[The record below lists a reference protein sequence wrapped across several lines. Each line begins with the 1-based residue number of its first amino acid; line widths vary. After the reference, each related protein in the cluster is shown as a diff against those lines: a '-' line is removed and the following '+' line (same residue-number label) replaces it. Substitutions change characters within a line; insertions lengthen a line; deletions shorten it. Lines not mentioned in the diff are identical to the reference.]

1 MERREFAL
9 QLIVGVK
16 DLFSQKVNRIEALSE
31 KLQKRLQTLD
41 GRLKNVEAFGKLSKE
56 ISELS
61 QAEQKQ
67 IEKIKALESTYEKF
81 NQELKTVK
89 AQYESKGRSSKE
101 LDEKLKTLRAEIEKV
116 SSSLTEEKR
125 KLEAIK
131 SEKEKAVNESKKLS
145 EALKKEGLEIG
156 NLYELYDRLPE
167 KTQRQINSYGTLIHT
182 LFKLAKAE
190 FEHKKAVALLEREQ
204 KNLQDELKKVE
215 KELKRSGEGNVY
227 LSAKAKELRE
237 KLEKVSSSL
246 REEKEKL
253 EKVNREKEEA
263 TKRAETLRKALQSQG
278 FTLKDITKDLEK
290 YQKELEETAKKQEE
304 LEKKLSSSSL
314 MTVGARLKRMAALGG
329 IGASASFAIK
339 DIVNKM
345 VDFDRQAHLIVART
359 ELTTKDLDRVK
370 KDLIDIY
377 RIIGKAPEEIAE
389 VYAQIHQLTGL
400 QGEELKKAVIQAL
413 KVQKVIP
420 EWDTKEITRAIAQMR
435 KAFGITAEEAT
446 DLMTTVF
453 TKAGDKANDLLDTLW
468 EYAPLMKE
476 AGLSAKEFVAYLI
489 AGANEG
495 AFNFDKLADTVKES
509 FKARL
514 TDISIW
520 QALVGEGEKAGIVD
534 QLLPVDKFGHEAR
547 KIKQYLAE
555 IREGFETGNDRKK
568 KEGYS
573 KLLQHLAVLY
583 KKDVQAARNIM
594 EQIFGIQ
601 GTEDITHKVLAK
613 MGEAIADPDRIL
625 GKWKGAT
632 DQMFQ
637 ESKTFFNRLND
648 AWRRVEA
655 VFLKSFDD
663 LDKDLKPVGDV
674 ILQIANAIG
683 SFAEKH
689 PLITKFTLAFLGFMA
704 VLGSLGAVLQ
714 FIAMASSFAFGGWI
728 SSFRAISVVA
738 RGASSALGAFSLA
751 LRGLG
756 AAFSSLT
763 FSTLVWV
770 AVIGVV
776 VSALYVLYRNWD
788 KVWGF
793 VKSTFSSAVEFVK
806 AGFSSLRNLLSKGL
820 KFYLDYSP
828 IGLFVKAVK
837 SAIDF
842 VSKIDLTES
851 GKKIIETLT
860 AGILSVIKKPLEA
873 VNWLKDKISG
883 VFGFFFGDEKREEE
897 KKKKLREKGV
907 VPPERAREAFEK
919 ATHKEVVY
927 EKLHIR
933 ELHQKKETRETLR
946 EREEIRQK
954 EIHQNQKEIHQQEK
968 RTIHEKV
975 LEKQFSQ
982 KEKME
987 KLTEKIEK
995 VKEQGNKTVSFSPKV
1010 NVNLSVSLQG
1020 VSEQNFK
1027 EKLLEAIDKATPEL
1041 KWAFE
1046 KLMKDL
1052 WEDNTGYAH

>member
-1 MERREFAL
+1 MVERREFAL

-41 GRLKNVEAFGKLSKE
+41 GRLKNVEVFGKLSKE

-81 NQELKTVK
+81 NQELKTVE

-101 LDEKLKTLRAEIEKV
+101 LDEKLRTLRAEIEKV

-131 SEKEKAVNESKKLS
+131 SEKEKAINESKKLS
-145 EALKKEGLEIG
+145 EALKREGIEIR

-167 KTQRQINSYGTLIHT
+167 KTKKQVNSYGELIHT
-182 LFKLAKAE
+182 LFKLSKAE

-215 KELKRSGEGNVY
+215 RELKKSGKGNVY

-253 EKVNREKEEA
+253 DRVSREKEEA
-263 TKRAETLRKALQSQG
+263 TKRTETLRKALQSQG
-278 FTLKDITKDLEK
+278 FTLKDVTKDLEK
-290 YQKELEETAKKQEE
+290 YQEELEETAKKQEE

-377 RIIGKAPEEIAE
+377 RIIEKAPEEIAE
-389 VYAQIHQLTGL
+389 VYTQIRQLTGL

-534 QLLPVDKFGHEAR
+534 QLLPVDKFGHEAG

-583 KKDVQAARNIM
+583 KRDVQAARNIM

-637 ESKTFFNRLND
+637 ESKTLFDKLED
-648 AWRRVEA
+648 AWRKVET

-663 LDKDLKPVGDV
+663 LAKDLKPVGDM
-674 ILQIANAIG
+674 ILEISNAIG
-683 SFAEKH
+683 NFAEKH
-689 PLITKFTLAFLGFMA
+689 PLITKITLAILGIVA
-704 VLGSLGAVLQ
+704 VLGMVGAVLQ
-714 FIAMASSFAFGGWI
+714 FVAIASSFAIGGLSMLI
-728 SSFRAISVVA
+728 SPFTLIIAVAGATIAAVLYFKNRWHDIWSSVK
-738 RGASSALGAFSLA
+738 SK
-751 LRGLG
+751 
-756 AAFSSLT
+756 FSSIVD
-763 FSTLVWV
+763 FIEVW
-770 AVIGVV
+770 
-776 VSALYVLYRNWD
+776 L
-788 KVWGF
+788 
-793 VKSTFSSAVEFVK
+793 
-806 AGFSSLRNLLSKGL
+806 
-820 KFYLDYSP
+820 
-828 IGLFVKAVK
+828 
-837 SAIDF
+837 
-842 VSKIDLTES
+842 
-851 GKKIIETLT
+851 
-860 AGILSVIKKPLEA
+860 
-873 VNWLKDKISG
+873 
-883 VFGFFFGDEKREEE
+883 
-897 KKKKLREKGV
+897 
-907 VPPERAREAFEK
+907 
-919 ATHKEVVY
+919 
-927 EKLHIR
+927 
-933 ELHQKKETRETLR
+933 
-946 EREEIRQK
+946 
-954 EIHQNQKEIHQQEK
+954 
-968 RTIHEKV
+968 
-975 LEKQFSQ
+975 
-982 KEKME
+982 
-987 KLTEKIEK
+987 
-995 VKEQGNKTVSFSPKV
+995 
-1010 NVNLSVSLQG
+1010 
-1020 VSEQNFK
+1020 
-1027 EKLLEAIDKATPEL
+1027 
-1041 KWAFE
+1041 
-1046 KLMKDL
+1046 
-1052 WEDNTGYAH
+1052 